1 MRPALTVVVIFAA
14 SMLISLGSRS
24 SRMAT
29 PVVSAIRLKE
39 WADPLTLTF
48 AFERTIACAFFV
60 RIHKPQQSPQR
71 SIGAA
76 SDYLKLFDRAGR
88 KQTGIPELYV
98 PCPVHSAGAYCDRGT
113 QGMRLV
119 SADTEMLAD
128 IEKPFASAQRSLH
141 VSCREFPAVVGDSYK
156 HQVAREKRR
165 RWPTRKRGSCVL
177 AMLLSPSARP
187 PSHRV
192 RTAPP

>member
-1 MRPALTVVVIFAA
+1 MVVIVAA

-60 RIHKPQQSPQR
+60 AIHRTQRSPQH

-98 PCPVHSAGAYCDRGT
+98 ACPVHSAGACCDRGT
-113 QGMRLV
+113 QRMRLV
-119 SADTEMLAD
+119 SADTKMLAD
-128 IEKPFASAQRSLH
+128 VEKPFASAQRALH
-141 VSCREFPAVVGDSYK
+141 VFLREF
-156 HQVAREKRR
+156 
-165 RWPTRKRGSCVL
+165 
-177 AMLLSPSARP
+177 
-187 PSHRV
+187 
-192 RTAPP
+192 